1 MSITEN
7 SANVLTLDGIHKRFP
22 GVNALKGVTFTLA
35 RGEVRGLVG
44 ENGAGKS
51 TLMNVLGGVV
61 QPNEGRIYIDENSV
75 VINSPAD
82 SQELGISFIHQE
94 LSLFVNLDIATN
106 IFMNDLPRKGGL
118 IDQKRLLSET
128 KEILNRV
135 GLSHLPPGRLV
146 KHLPMGERQLVEIAQ
161 SLTRQPR
168 ILILDEPTSSLT
180 KKEIDVFFSILRS
193 LKAEGVSI
201 IFISHRLDEVFDVCD
216 SVTIMRD
223 GEIVGTRHTSEIERG
238 EVVRLMIGR
247 EVGEMYTHN
256 PVKAGKTLLE
266 VKNLTRGNKYS
277 DISFSV
283 REGEIVGLY
292 GLMGSG
298 RTEIVRSIFGLDP
311 LDDGAI
317 LVEGDTVSIR
327 SPKDAISH
335 GLALI
340 TENRREEGLVTI
352 HSVKSNLVLSNLS
365 AFRSALAFMDGTK
378 ESCVSEENIRDFNI
392 RTSTAAKPV
401 RFLSGGNQQK
411 VVIAKWMNTFPKVLI
426 LDEPTRGIDVGAKS
440 EVFRIIDEMLRR
452 RVGVF
457 VISSE
462 LPEIM
467 GICDRVYV
475 IRNGSLVAHFDGNSM
490 EDHDILAYAM
500 GAK

>member
-1 MSITEN
+1 MSFE
-7 SANVLTLDGIHKRFP
+7 SSDREVLRLEGIHKHFP
-22 GVNALKGVTFTLA
+22 GVHALKGVTFTLA
-35 RGEVRGLVG
+35 GGEVRGLVG

-61 QPNEGRIYIDENSV
+61 QPNEGSIRIDGAPV
-75 VINSPAD
+75 AINAPLD
-82 SQELGISFIHQE
+82 SQELGVSFIHQE
-94 LSLFVNLDIATN
+94 LSLFGNLDIATN
-106 IFMNDLPRKGGL
+106 IFMNRLPRKRGL
-118 IDQKRLLSET
+118 IDQKTLLRET
-128 KEILNRV
+128 REILKRV
-135 GLSHLPPGRLV
+135 GLSHLQPGQLV
-146 KHLPMGERQLVEIAQ
+146 KHLPMGERQLVEIAH
-161 SLTRQPR
+161 SLTGQPK

-180 KKEIDVFFSILRS
+180 KKEIDVFFSIVRS
-193 LKAEGVSI
+193 LKEEGVSI
-201 IFISHRLDEVFDVCD
+201 IFISHRLDEVFEVCD

-223 GEIVGTRHTSEIERG
+223 GEIVATEATGEIERG

-247 EVGEMYTHN
+247 EVGDMYTHN
-256 PVKAGKTLLE
+256 PVQPGRTLLE
-266 VKNLTRGNKYS
+266 VRKLRRGEKYANV
-277 DISFSV
+277 SFSV

-311 LDDGAI
+311 LDEGEV
-317 LVEGDTVSIR
+317 LVEGEKVVLQN
-327 SPKDAISH
+327 PKDAISH

-352 HSVKSNLVLSNLS
+352 HSVESNLVLANLS
-365 AFRSALAFMDGTK
+365 AFRYAYTFMDERK
-378 ESCVSEENIRDFNI
+378 ESSVSEDNIQDFNI
-392 RTSTAAKPV
+392 KTSSSTKPV
-401 RFLSGGNQQK
+401 QFLSGGNQQK
-411 VVIAKWMNTFPKVLI
+411 VVIAKWMNTAPKVLM

-440 EVFRIIDEMLRR
+440 EVFRIIDEMLHR

-475 IRNGSLVAHFDGNSM
+475 IRQGSIVAHFDRETMN
-490 EDHDILAYAM
+490 DHEILAYAM